1 MWKALQFP
9 HLVRTCVQTISIS
22 AATVCLLYACSSGHH
37 TANLPSE
44 EHLLFSFERRTML
57 PMVGGT
63 APRSIAAEH
72 ATEGKHSLRLK
83 LSPRHETVILD
94 TAGFPM
100 DWRGWR
106 TLKLDVFRKG
116 SPIAVNLRLTDVHQK
131 RCWIWNRRIQTGAN
145 TLQYDLSSI
154 KRQIDLSAIT
164 ELMWYAEQP
173 SGEIYMDAIR
183 LSR

>member
-1 MWKALQFP
+1 MWKALQSP
-9 HLVRTCVQTISIS
+9 HLIRMGVQAIGIS
-22 AATVCLLYACSSGHH
+22 AATLWLLSACSSGHH
-37 TANLPSE
+37 RASLPSGE
-44 EHLLFSFERRTML
+44 RLLFSFERRTML

-63 APRSIAAEH
+63 APRSIVAEH

-94 TAGFPM
+94 TGGFPM

-116 SPIAVNLRLTDVHQK
+116 SPIAVNLRLTDMHQK
-131 RCWIWNRRIQTGAN
+131 RCWIWNTWIKPGAN

-154 KRQIDLSAIT
+154 KGQIDLSAIT